1 MVWWDEV
8 TCTEVLGPGTYQRG
22 TPDDDDDEEEEEEAT
37 IISLAVSPRPR
48 PMMPRRLVDCIY
60 MVHHACTCSHVL
72 PYCNWVLHWAYHPRL

>member
-60 MVHHACTCSHVL
+60 MVHHACSHVL
-72 PYCNWVLHWAYHPRL
+72 L

>member
-22 TPDDDDDEEEEEEAT
+22 TPDDDDEEEEEEAT

-60 MVHHACTCSHVL
+60 KVWCIMHVAMY
-72 PYCNWVLHWAYHPRL
+72 YCNGTGYYVTYTL

>member
-37 IISLAVSPRPR
+37 IISVAVSPRPR

-60 MVHHACTCSHVL
+60 IWCIMHVAMY
-72 PYCNWVLHWAYHPRL
+72 YCNGTGYYVTYTL